1 MPSPQVIIIGG
12 GVAGL
17 SCAQYLLRQSIS
29 SLVLESSEAVGGR
42 IRTDCVDGFS
52 LDRGFQILLTAYPE
66 ARELLDFE
74 ALQLRNY
81 EPGALIRYQGEFHPF
96 VDPVR
101 RPGKILSTLSS
112 PIATFG
118 DKLRLA
124 RLKFNSCRGA
134 IQDIYSRPE
143 TSTLERLESRGF
155 SAGFI
160 DRFFR
165 PFLGGVF
172 LESDLETSTRKF
184 DLVFRMFSSGDA
196 AVPAGGMEAIPRQL
210 AAGLPS
216 ESIRVNA
223 RVKRVD
229 EVTNTVELVSGEE
242 ISASRMVMACNERVV
257 NDLLNLQTE
266 PIKSHGVTCLYF
278 SSDAPPIDQPML
290 ILNGEGSGP
299 INNMCVPSLVDPECA
314 PVGKTLI
321 SISCLGVTVDHREES
336 FRQEVLS
343 QARDWFGAAVG
354 QWRHLRT
361 YSIPDALPST
371 NPAWFNRGK
380 TAYTR
385 CKGVYLCGD
394 RLETASLEGALL
406 SGRLTAQR
414 IVESFPN

>member
-1 MPSPQVIIIGG
+1 MSSPQVIIIGG

-17 SCAQYLLRQSIS
+17 SCARHLHKHAIS

-66 ARELLDFE
+66 ARKLLDLE
-74 ALQLRNY
+74 ALQLKNY

-124 RLKFNSCRGA
+124 RLKFKACRGA
-134 IQDIYSRPE
+134 IHDIYSRPE
-143 TSTLERLESRGF
+143 TSTLHRLESEGF

-172 LESDLETSTRKF
+172 LESDLKTSTRKF

-216 ESIRVNA
+216 ETIRVNA
-223 RVKRVD
+223 PVKRVD
-229 EVTNTVELVSGEE
+229 EVTNTVELVSGEV
-242 ISASRMVMACNERVV
+242 ISASRVVMACAERVV
-257 NDLLNLQTE
+257 NDLLDLHTK
-266 PIKSHGVTCLYF
+266 PSKSHGVTCFYF
-278 SSDAPPIDQPML
+278 SSDAPPVDQPML
-290 ILNGEGSGP
+290 ILNGDGRGP

-314 PVGKTLI
+314 PDGKSLI
-321 SISCLGVTVDHREES
+321 SISCLGGTNDEREES
-336 FRQEVLS
+336 FRQEVLL
-343 QARDWFGAAVG
+343 QARDWFGVSVG
-354 QWRHLRT
+354 QWNHLKT

-371 NPAWFNRGK
+371 NPSYFSNGP
-380 TAYTR
+380 TTNTR
-385 CKGVYLCGD
+385 CKGIFLCGD
-394 RLETASLEGALL
+394 QLETASLEGAML

-414 IVESFPN
+414 ITNSFG